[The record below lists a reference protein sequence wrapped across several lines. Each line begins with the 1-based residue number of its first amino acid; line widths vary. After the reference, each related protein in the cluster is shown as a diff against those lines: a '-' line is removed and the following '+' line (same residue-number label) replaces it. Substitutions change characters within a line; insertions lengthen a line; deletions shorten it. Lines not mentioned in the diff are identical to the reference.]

1 MRDKIFQSKIKILLF
16 LLYIHLKFNFH
27 SFLSVEKCNLA
38 KDSAAFEKKKKKKVT
53 RFISARRMHFT
64 PKFVCLCRNMFVASN
79 VIGPLRVANFFF
91 ARLRKPEL
99 A

>member
-38 KDSAAFEKKKKKKVT
+38 KDSAAFEKKKKKGHAIYFCTKDALYTKICV
-53 RFISARRMHFT
+53 
-64 PKFVCLCRNMFVASN
+64 FVQKYVCS
-79 VIGPLRVANFFF
+79 
-91 ARLRKPEL
+91 K
-99 A
+99 